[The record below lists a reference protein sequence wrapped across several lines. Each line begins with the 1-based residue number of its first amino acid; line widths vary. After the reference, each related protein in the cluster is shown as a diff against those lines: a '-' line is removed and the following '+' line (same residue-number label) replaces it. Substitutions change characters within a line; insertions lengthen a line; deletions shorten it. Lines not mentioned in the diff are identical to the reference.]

1 MNKIQKC
8 YQGQLHYENFQKNF
22 LKEEIMNQ
30 GSGLFKRHENLSRKV
45 EMLEKERQRN
55 RTFQHKAELLKLKK
69 EKLLIKEQIE
79 KLTTRTN

>member
-1 MNKIQKC
+1 
-8 YQGQLHYENFQKNF
+8 
-22 LKEEIMNQ
+22 MNQ

-69 EKLLIKEQIE
+69 EKLLIS
-79 KLTTRTN
+79 

>member
-1 MNKIQKC
+1 
-8 YQGQLHYENFQKNF
+8 
-22 LKEEIMNQ
+22 
-30 GSGLFKRHENLSRKV
+30 
-45 EMLEKERQRN
+45 MLEKERQRN

>member
-1 MNKIQKC
+1 
-8 YQGQLHYENFQKNF
+8 
-22 LKEEIMNQ
+22 
-30 GSGLFKRHENLSRKV
+30 
-45 EMLEKERQRN
+45 MLEKERKLN